1 MRVRQSLSGLT
12 DTLRRSGVMNM
23 AQTTSENDDGGNQ
36 PDDRMSDLRAILEL
50 TSTARDNAVRL
61 GLKFEAYLLDM
72 SSVALSE
79 QLQKRETGEQ

>member
-1 MRVRQSLSGLT
+1 
-12 DTLRRSGVMNM
+12 MNM